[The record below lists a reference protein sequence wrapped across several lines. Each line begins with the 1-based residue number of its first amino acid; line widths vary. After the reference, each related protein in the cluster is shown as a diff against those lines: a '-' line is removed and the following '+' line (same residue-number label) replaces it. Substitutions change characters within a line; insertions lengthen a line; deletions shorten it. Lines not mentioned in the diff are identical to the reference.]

1 MKHLLTMILCTALTG
16 GLSAQNYMSMHFSQ
30 NHAKFKYTD
39 TKGYLD
45 ENMKS
50 DMNYGYGVSYNRT
63 FDNGLIVR
71 PQLGFKGCGSRSTY
85 NSQQVEWEM
94 DYLDIN
100 VAAGYL
106 YTEQTLKPYV
116 GAGLYFSIL
125 LHAEQ
130 RMLGATYDIKNSKVI
145 EKHDLGINLFTGMQY
160 QYSENAAAFIEMG
173 YGLGLNQLELN
184 SETDSQQKMNNRLF
198 YLQMGLH
205 FSINKPKTEEETN

>member
-1 MKHLLTMILCTALTG
+1 
-16 GLSAQNYMSMHFSQ
+16 
-30 NHAKFKYTD
+30 
-39 TKGYLD
+39 
-45 ENMKS
+45 
-50 DMNYGYGVSYNRT
+50 
-63 FDNGLIVR
+63 
-71 PQLGFKGCGSRSTY
+71 
-85 NSQQVEWEM
+85 M

-106 YTEQTLKPYV
+106 YTEKTLKPYV

-125 LHAEQ
+125 LNAEQ
-130 RMLGATYDIKNSKVI
+130 RMLGATYDIKDSKVI